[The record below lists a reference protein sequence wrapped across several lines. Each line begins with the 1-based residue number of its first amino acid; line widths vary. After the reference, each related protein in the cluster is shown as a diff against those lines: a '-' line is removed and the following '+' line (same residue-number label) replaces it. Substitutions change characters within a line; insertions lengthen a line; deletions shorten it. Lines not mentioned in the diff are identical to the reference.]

1 MKKRKTNNITY
12 TSEQSGY
19 TGILYGNS
27 SLSVYKGEHEVL
39 HTGRRNINTEE
50 ELVKFVDEFDD
61 FLKVLMDEENT

>member
-1 MKKRKTNNITY
+1 MKKRKKNNITY

-50 ELVKFVDEFDD
+50 ELVSFIDGFSDLVHT
-61 FLKVLMDEENT
+61 LCV